1 MMLRVNGLHFSYN
14 RHLLLR
20 GIDFSLERGQLLAIL
35 GPNGVGKTTLLKCI
49 NAMHRPAKGAVL
61 VEDRDILSLRSAV
74 IARDIA
80 YVSQKN
86 ETSRLKVFDAVLMGR
101 TPHIRWHMKEADRN
115 RAETVIH
122 AMGLESLSMRYVAT
136 LSGGELQKVCIAR
149 ALVQEPSLLLL
160 DEPTSAL
167 DLKNQVEIMALIRR
181 IVKEQRIA
189 AVMTMHDLNMA
200 LRYVDQTLF
209 LKDGVIHAM
218 AAPDE
223 VSPAVIEQVYG
234 LPVCIH
240 QLEGQPVVLPR
251 T

>member
-1 MMLRVNGLHFSYN
+1 M
-14 RHLLLR
+14 
-20 GIDFSLERGQLLAIL
+20 
-35 GPNGVGKTTLLKCI
+35 
-49 NAMHRPAKGAVL
+49 
-61 VEDRDILSLRSAV
+61 
-74 IARDIA
+74 
-80 YVSQKN
+80 
-86 ETSRLKVFDAVLMGR
+86 
-101 TPHIRWHMKEADRN
+101 
-115 RAETVIH
+115 
-122 AMGLESLSMRYVAT
+122 
-136 LSGGELQKVCIAR
+136 
-149 ALVQEPSLLLL
+149 QEPSLLLL